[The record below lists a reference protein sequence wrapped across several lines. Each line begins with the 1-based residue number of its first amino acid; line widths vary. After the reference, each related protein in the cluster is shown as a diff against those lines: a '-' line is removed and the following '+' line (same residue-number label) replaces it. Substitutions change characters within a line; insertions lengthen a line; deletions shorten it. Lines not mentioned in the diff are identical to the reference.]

1 MAVAIGRRGGAS
13 RRATPRRATAGAGRG
28 LADVDGVRRALVMIG
43 WLVVTP
49 THQAN
54 QRVPIESFSGFFRGL
69 GFIRSP
75 MNPISAGSIVS
86 AISTASA
93 TARAAKM
100 PMIVRNGMFATLSPS
115 SAMKTVRPAKTTA
128 EPAVPTARP
137 VASSRSEPLRSSSR

>member
-1 MAVAIGRRGGAS
+1 MA
-13 RRATPRRATAGAGRG
+13 AGR
-28 LADVDGVRRALVMIG
+28 LRAPNTATTATIVTIG
-43 WLVVTP
+43 CEVVTP
-49 THQAN
+49 THQEN
-54 QRVPIESFSGFFRGL
+54 QRLPPLFSWGALAGFG
-69 GFIRSP
+69 RSRPP

-93 TARAAKM
+93 TARAAKT